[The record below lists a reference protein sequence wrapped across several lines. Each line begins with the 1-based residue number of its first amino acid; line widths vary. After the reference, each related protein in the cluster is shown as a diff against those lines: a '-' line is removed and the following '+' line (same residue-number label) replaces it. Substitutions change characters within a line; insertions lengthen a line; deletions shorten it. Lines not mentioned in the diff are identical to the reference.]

1 MDGWPAIE
9 DRELLERLGFDDA
22 RFERYVQAVLAALPA
37 REYDAGVLARALA
50 YPWAR
55 PGGPYVLRDGAAT
68 ALDEI
73 EEPRRAALIE
83 GFAADPGRRPV
94 LAIGSNGA
102 PEQLSLKFAH
112 FPELEDRT
120 VLVLTGWLDDFDV
133 GAAAQPALYG
143 AMPATVFPSPGTRV
157 RAALLSVTSTQF
169 TQLAWSEMSYRLG
182 KLRTGFELDGSG
194 RRFDE
199 VLVFVSRFGA
209 FHRGDGEPVA
219 LAAVAAE
226 GRSAVALEQE
236 QVLDAAAAMAL
247 GPGAGA
253 EALVR
258 AAFDDAGAL
267 AERLAA
273 TVRLSSIPFESER
286 WTPFSP
292 PRG

>member
-1 MDGWPAIE
+1 VDGWPAIE

-22 RFERYVQAVLAALPA
+22 RFDAYVESLLSALPA
-37 REYDAGVLARALA
+37 REYEPSVLARALA

-55 PGGPYVLRDGAAT
+55 PRGPYVLRDGAAA

-73 EEPRRAALIE
+73 DAARREALIE
-83 GFAADPGRRPV
+83 GFAADPRRRPV

-112 FPELEDRT
+112 FADAEDRT
-120 VLVLTGWLDDFDV
+120 ALVLTGWLDDFEV
-133 GAAAQPALYG
+133 GAAAQPTLYG
-143 AMPATVFPSPGTRV
+143 AMPATIFPSPGTRV
-157 RAALLSVTSTQF
+157 RAALLWVTSTQF
-169 TQLAWSEMSYRLG
+169 TQLAWTEMSYRLG
-182 KLRTGFELDGSG
+182 RLRTDFEVDDS
-194 RRFDE
+194 RQTFDE

-226 GRSAVALEQE
+226 GRTAAALEQE
-236 QVLDAAAAMAL
+236 EILDAAAAMAL

-253 EALVR
+253 ETLVR
-258 AAFDDAGAL
+258 AAFSDPGGL
-267 AERLAA
+267 AAKLAA
-273 TVRLSSIPFESER
+273 TVRRSSIAFESER

-292 PRG
+292 SS